1 MKKSII
7 SKPSTKTKNFLP
19 LFASKV
25 KAGFPSP
32 ADDFIEK
39 PLDLNDLVIKHKAAT
54 FFIKVEGSSM
64 EDANIFEGDI
74 LVIDRAE
81 KPLNRSIVLA
91 IINGEFTVK
100 RLLQKK
106 DEIFLVAEKK
116 GFDPIAISSSM
127 DFEIWGVVTYVI
139 HKAR

>member
-1 MKKSII
+1 MKKSLI
-7 SKPSTKTKNFLP
+7 SSASTETKNPLP

-54 FFIKVEGSSM
+54 FFIKVEGTSM
-64 EDANIFEGDI
+64 EDAFIFEGDI
-74 LVIDRAE
+74 LVIDRAQ
-81 KPLNRSIVLA
+81 KPLNKSIVLA

-106 DEIFLVAEKK
+106 EGIFLVAEKK
-116 GFDPIAISSSM
+116 GFKPIVITSSM
-127 DFEIWGVVTYVI
+127 DFEIWGVVTYII
-139 HKAR
+139 HKAK